1 MTYEIRYD
9 SPLVY
14 SSNLYDGYTYIGGLN
29 MLPYEYER
37 MQNTFQQNK
46 YGSNE
51 YNIITCSLQINIK
64 VI

>member
-1 MTYEIRYD
+1 MIMTYEIRYD

-37 MQNTFQQNK
+37 MQNTFQ
-46 YGSNE
+46 
-51 YNIITCSLQINIK
+51 
-64 VI
+64 